1 MPDSTFNL
9 WYYQS
14 ILIACST
21 WSFLNWNHLES
32 NFCRCEMC
40 VRHNVYVMR
49 SCDGCAK
56 IFQFLLLDLHLT
68 FVLSDIACE
77 IFCVIG
83 TGMRTYALST
93 LDLKCNL
100 LFSIDGF
107 ITCILSTEA
116 YIYIYIARKNNLIS
130 SILPYKPYC

>member
-1 MPDSTFNL
+1 
-9 WYYQS
+9 
-14 ILIACST
+14 
-21 WSFLNWNHLES
+21 
-32 NFCRCEMC
+32 
-40 VRHNVYVMR
+40 MR

-107 ITCILSTEA
+107 ITCILSTEV
-116 YIYIYIARKNNLIS
+116 YIENIM
-130 SILPYKPYC
+130 